1 MKQYFK
7 NIYEA
12 IATILI
18 GMGVTLRHF
27 FSPAVTIQYP
37 HVKKDLPKRSRQ
49 QLYVNIDDCIG
60 CMQCARAC
68 PVDCIEIET
77 SKAGKE
83 EDLGE
88 TSNGT
93 KKRLH
98 LLKFDIDLAKCCYC
112 ADCVFPC
119 PTECIV
125 MTPNYEFATYDR
137 TNLLFHFANMA
148 PEKVEELKERDR
160 KEKEARAAAQAA
172 KLQAA
177 QKEAPA
183 NKPDTQSTNKGGE

>member
-12 IATILI
+12 IVTILI
-18 GMGVTLRHF
+18 GMGVTLRHLF
-27 FSPAVTIQYP
+27 VPAVTVQYP
-37 HVKKDLPKRSRQ
+37 HVKRELPKRSRQ

-68 PVDCIEIET
+68 PVDCIYIET
-77 SKAGKE
+77 IKADKD

-88 TSNGT
+88 TSNGQ

-98 LLKFDIDLAKCCYC
+98 VIKFDIDMSKCCYC

-119 PTECIV
+119 PTECIY
-125 MTPNYEFATYDR
+125 MTPEYEFSTLDR
-137 TNLLFHFANMA
+137 TDLLVPFSNFA
-148 PEKVEELKERDR
+148 PEEAEALREKDR
-160 KEKEARAAAQAA
+160 KAKEALAAAKAA
-172 KLQAA
+172 KMQAA
-177 QKEAPA
+177 QNNDTAP
-183 NKPDTQSTNKGGE
+183 NNTNSPSTNN

>member
-1 MKQYFK
+1 MRQYFK

-18 GMGVTLRHF
+18 GMGVTLRHL

-37 HVKKDLPKRSRQ
+37 HVKKELPERSRQ

-68 PVDCIEIET
+68 PVDCITIET
-77 SKAGKE
+77 AKADKD

-98 LLKFDIDLAKCCYC
+98 LVKFDIDMAKCCYC

-119 PTECIV
+119 PTDCIT
-125 MTPNYEFATYDR
+125 MTPDYEFATSNRDS
-137 TNLLFHFANMA
+137 LLFHFANLSQDKIDA
-148 PEKVEELKERDR
+148 LKERDR

-172 KLQAA
+172 KMRAAQAA
-177 QKEAPA
+177 A
-183 NKPDTQSTNKGGE
+183 NNPDSTSKPNSGE